1 MFTLKSKESREAIK
15 RDCPI
20 KCSAVYIAIDK
31 KTNELFFVAMHKLS
45 KEPAKWYKVT
55 PYVINGLVRVYE
67 VLYEYTDDFVYSN
80 FTIAKP

>member
-1 MFTLKSKESREAIK
+1 MKQLNVTALSN
-15 RDCPI
+15 
-20 KCSAVYIAIDK
+20 AVLCISQSTK
-31 KTNELFFVAMHKLS
+31 KTNELFFVAMHKPS

-55 PYVINGLVRVYE
+55 PYVVNGLVRVYE